1 MHGTPLHRHQLAW
14 LTPAGWARVI
24 EGDWDDEAR
33 DCLRH
38 WAARPLPLVVTRQP
52 AGSGPHGAIAL
63 GLPAPGRWQR
73 RRLVL
78 SVAPSEVAYF
88 DEFPRA
94 AQLTRLLPA
103 AVRGEWQRL
112 CAALLALGAAARVHG
127 SFGWQQL
134 TGLDHVRAGSD
145 IDVWIAVAD
154 AGQADAVVHLLQS
167 FGGRRLRLDG
177 ELVFAGGEAIAWR
190 EWLAWRAGQAK
201 AVLVK
206 RLDGVAL
213 LRQPVVET
221 A

>member
-14 LTPAGWARVI
+14 LTPAGWARLI
-24 EGDWDDEAR
+24 DADWDDEAR
-33 DCLRH
+33 DCVRH

-52 AGSGPHGAIAL
+52 AGPAQPEGIHL

-73 RRLVL
+73 RRLAL
-78 SVAPSEVAYF
+78 SVAPSEVSYF
-88 DEFPRA
+88 DEFPLA
-94 AQLTRLLPA
+94 AQLARLLPA
-103 AVRGEWQRL
+103 GVRGEWQRL
-112 CAALLALGAAARVHG
+112 CAGLLALGAPARVHG

-134 TGLDHVRAGSD
+134 TGLDHLRAGSD
-145 IDVWIAVAD
+145 IDLWIAVDD
-154 AGQADAVVHLLQS
+154 AGQADAVVRLLQS
-167 FGGRRLRLDG
+167 FGGRRLRIDG
-177 ELVFAGGEAIAWR
+177 ELVFAGGDAVAWR

-213 LRQPVVET
+213 LRQPVAET